1 MQPPPQTVPAGAGGP
16 PPAGIAR
23 NTYWRNSPFS
33 RRANAPVSGATAP
46 VQPVTD
52 PFAFGR
58 QTPQGSLLGNPSKG
72 NPLIMPGPAPS
83 VFPRPAGVHSS
94 QSYAGDNSHGLPTSL
109 PTSVSQPG
117 ITSNTFSNV
126 VTPSSPAHII
136 NSTAEIHQ
144 MHPNAE
150 HGPHNSSAQSLYNT
164 GAAHEKSL
172 SGHPAMAHVANRP
185 LSRQDINRDPSNN
198 SSVPTVAPFLPP
210 PLQQTPPQWRPIQDN
225 LQPQVQNYWPYTE
238 PPSQNAVYSVSH
250 SSAVK
255 SHLPPQA
262 NLHQGP
268 VHQHI
273 PQSTMQAPLPIGG
286 EKNEI
291 SSFPVANHHVNNF
304 QPENMFRQNV
314 RMTNPWPSQP
324 YQEQFYPQPL
334 LPDAGF
340 VNPITQENNP
350 QKQSQ
355 NVSETPSG
363 HTSTNA
369 DSGTISMF
377 FKGDEAENEEILSSE
392 KNDLSGK
399 ANYDAC
405 QLNSGHMYHQPL
417 HPQQAATSVLSQP
430 EISTGSANE
439 TVQKGMDV
447 QYFSKTISSQH
458 DTQTSKNSM
467 YISDDKANDSKAHE
481 NVGSHYENVE
491 NLECIQNQEV
501 LPSEPQNINRSSPSV
516 GSDLYRYGSLPGQ
529 LLPKNT
535 IVSHA
540 ERGPNLEAPDL
551 LPHPVRSDSVSSN
564 YSNISHRSV
573 SSSTRPQELIGTFI
587 QQESG
592 KPDEESSASF
602 FKQIDSSPLGG
613 DSSEPNVSKN
623 YHSNLSQPQTPSPP
637 KPTGIFQTSANS
649 SFEPVRSHGVG
660 VKPAEVDQAKMV
672 VELRE
677 NHPNQKNTK
686 KSMAMP
692 AASPGNLE
700 QPPDNLETI
709 FMPQVHTLP
718 LTVTGESGNM
728 LQPASGPVVEN
739 IQLVPEKRPST
750 RAQGATKKCES
761 PATTLWA
768 HNELPNFGGNVLL
781 APAAP
786 AVYVPAKQTVEI
798 IQPPEEGLS
807 NQQPNKPECVPV
819 QPSQPGNVS
828 SENLENPPKMGEEE
842 ALQSQASSGY
852 ASLLSSPPTESLQ
865 NHPILIAQPNQSY
878 NLAQPINFSLSL
890 CNQLTRNENNLS
902 LKDPG
907 VEDKPV
913 TGLQAPHAGG
923 ILPGEDVSLSVMQ
936 VGSSVNMPPS
946 SNLSHSNLL
955 QSPVNS
961 SEITSNQSTNLMQPP
976 SQTPVNLAPEGQK
989 NTNSEGC
996 LPEFASKPG
1005 SDSAVAP
1012 GTNLPS
1018 GNASVVLVPPVY
1030 TMVPNNNSTN
1040 DSHSHEENSGALD
1053 FTVIRT
1059 LDKSKTSNPGQM
1071 HNPLLSCG
1079 PVFPQQPVK
1088 HASQMGP
1095 DTYDKQH
1102 FYQQVTKDVQL
1113 QAPSDRATQGAL
1125 LSQQQK
1131 QTAQMPQTVPS
1142 GQSLVPSNYQ
1152 MASGIKPTQAPQRQ
1166 ENQMP
1171 TNRYY
1176 PAGLPEGSSTQPPT
1190 SYSQT
1195 SADKQ
1200 PFSGQSLSAPTSSAS
1215 VTTSQRAMPAMQQEQ
1230 NPPPSQTPQ
1239 DACGP
1244 PQNPYYY
1251 YRHPYDAYQTPYP
1264 QPYPPLDLRSAA
1276 HLYYQDDVYGQ
1287 YGPRYHHYGRSNAA
1301 YVEPGGYRYGEPE
1314 RPSSRASQCSDRPP
1328 SRQGYTEDY
1337 YNPKSG
1343 WNDYYADYYANP
1355 YNYGDPSRWERYPSA
1370 YDSRYRDP
1378 RSYDQRY
1385 WYDTEQNPYQKREAY
1400 PYDNRQDRYEDHWRY
1415 DPRFAGSFDDE
1426 TEPHRDPYGDEF
1438 DRRSVHSEHSAHSL
1452 RSSHS
1457 VHSHQSSFSSRSQQS
1472 QLYRSN
1478 HDLTANAY
1486 ETTTQPVSLH
1496 TDYPYSGYP
1505 ANFDGQQPFTDY
1517 GYSAETGWPSVE
1529 QVPSRPSTPEKF
1541 LVPHVCARFG
1551 PGGHLTKVLS
1561 NLPSEG
1567 QPALVEIH
1575 SMETMLQ
1582 HMPEQEEMRAF
1593 PGPLAKD
1600 DTHKVDVINFAQNKA
1615 TQCFQNE
1622 NLIDK
1627 ESASLLWDFIVLLC
1641 RQNGTVVGT
1650 DIAELLLRDHKTVW
1664 LPGKSP
1670 NEANLIDF
1678 TNEALEQVEEESGE
1692 AQLSFLTDSLI
1703 TTIDS
1708 LERETERFREL
1719 LLYGRKKDALESA
1732 MKHGLWGHALL
1743 LASKMDSRT
1752 HARVMTRFAN
1762 SLPINDP
1769 LQTVYQLMS
1778 GRMPAAST
1786 CCGDEKWGDWRPHL
1800 AMVLSNLTNNM
1811 DVESRTITTMGDT
1824 LASKGLLD
1832 AAHFCYLMAQIGFGV
1847 YTKKTTKLVLIGS
1860 NHSLPFLKFA
1870 TNEAIQRTE
1879 SYEYAQSLGTQP
1891 CCLPNFQVF
1900 KFIYACRL
1908 AEMGLAAQAFHYC
1921 EVISKTVLKNPYY
1934 YSPVLI
1940 GQLIQISS
1948 QLRLFDPQIKEKPEQ
1963 ELFIEPSWLVRLR
1976 HLDGQIKDG
1985 TIAYNADRSTPQQ
1998 YACSTPSSE
2007 LDHISQCDGT
2017 GSGQEMGPATE
2028 NPLLA
2033 SLLPNTV
2040 YPMQGVQL
2048 MPSAPQTIL
2057 EESAAVTPPIQQETV
2072 GVPFYPVAPPSIGPG
2087 SGFAPPGFPNQYGA
2101 EQSSLYL
2108 GSTMP
2113 PGGPPPQAAEP
2124 RPEEQLNQETAMQRI
2139 PQESPIQKTFP
2150 EQREEDFY
2158 GKMANMAPGRRSRS
2172 TSQSSAHMGYGRRS
2186 RTTSESSTHSIGR
2199 ERCNSAA
2206 KQPSPPPPSIPEGKE
2221 TNKEIKKEPAA
2232 RKSGANWFR
2241 WLMGKGKNEAH
2252 LPDDKNK
2259 SIVWD
2264 EKKQR
2269 WVNLDEPE
2277 EESKPLP
2284 PPPAGVPKA
2293 PQTAPP
2299 GPGGPPGVN
2308 MFSRKA
2314 AGTRARYV
2322 DILNPSG
2329 AKCSGAVPAPSD
2341 LFAPLAPMPIPANL
2355 FVPNSVPEEQQ
2366 PMEGSGA
2373 REQTFSA
2380 NQVSADVT
2388 TEPQYLNS
2396 TMLPP
2401 GSELPGSNPDGSHSG
2416 ELSRSS
2422 SMSSLSREVSQH
2434 FNQPLRSVPPSGGP
2448 PAGTVQFYNPSQ
2460 FAQSPATTGSSRL
2473 GRIGQRKY
2481 PTLK

>member
-1 MQPPPQTVPAGAGGP
+1 MQPPPQTVPAGVGGP

-52 PFAFGR
+52 PFAFGK

-72 NPLIMPGPAPS
+72 NPLVMPGPAPS

-94 QSYAGDNSHGLPTSL
+94 QSYAGDNSRGLPTSL

-136 NSTAEIHQ
+136 NSTGE
-144 MHPNAE
+144 MHPSAE
-150 HGPHNSSAQSLYNT
+150 HGPHNSSTQSLYNT
-164 GAAHEKSL
+164 GAAHESSL

-185 LSRQDINRDPSNN
+185 LSRQDINRDPNN
-198 SSVPTVAPFLPP
+198 TGSVPTTAPFLPP
-210 PLQQTPPQWRPIQDN
+210 PLQQTPPQWRPIRDN

-250 SSAVK
+250 SSAVT

-262 NLHQGP
+262 NLHQGT
-268 VHQHI
+268 VRQHI

-291 SSFPVANHHVNNF
+291 SSFPVANHHVNSF
-304 QPENMFRQNV
+304 QPENMFRQNIRV
-314 RMTNPWPSQP
+314 TNPWPSQP

-334 LPDAGF
+334 LPDSGF
-340 VNPITQENNP
+340 VNAITQENNS

-355 NVSETPSG
+355 NVSETPTG

-369 DSGTISMF
+369 DSGTLSMF

-392 KNDLSGK
+392 KKDLSGK

-405 QLNSGHMYHQPL
+405 QLNSGHIYHQPL
-417 HPQQAATSVLSQP
+417 PPQQAAASVLCQP
-430 EISTGSANE
+430 QISTSSANE
-439 TVQKGMDV
+439 AVQKGMDG

-458 DTQTSKNSM
+458 ETQTSKKTMN
-467 YISDDKANDSKAHE
+467 ISDDKANVSKPRE

-501 LPSEPQNINRSSPSV
+501 LPSEPQTINRSSPNV

-551 LPHPVRSDSVSSN
+551 LSHPVRSDSVSSN
-564 YSNISHRSV
+564 YSNISHKSV
-573 SSSTRPQELIGTFI
+573 SSSTRPQELVGTFI

-613 DSSEPNVSKN
+613 DSSEPNISKN
-623 YHSNLSQPQTPSPP
+623 YHSNLSQPPTPSPP

-660 VKPAEVDQAKMV
+660 VKSAEVDQAKMV

-677 NHPNQKNTK
+677 NHPNQKNIK
-686 KSMAMP
+686 KSTAMP

-709 FMPQVHTLP
+709 FMPQVYPLP
-718 LTVTGESGNM
+718 LTVTGEPGNI

-750 RAQGATKKCES
+750 RAQGTTKKCES

-807 NQQPNKPECVPV
+807 GQQPDKPECVPV
-819 QPSQPGNVS
+819 QLSQHGNAS

-842 ALQSQASSGY
+842 TLQSQASSGY
-852 ASLLSSPPTESLQ
+852 ASLLSSPPTDSLQ
-865 NHPILIAQPNQSY
+865 NHPILIAQPNQTY

-923 ILPGEDVSLSVMQ
+923 IPSGENVPLSVMQ
-936 VGSSVNMPPS
+936 VGSSVNTPPS
-946 SNLSHSNLL
+946 SNLSDSNLL

-961 SEITSNQSTNLMQPP
+961 SEITSNQSTNLLMQPP
-976 SQTPVNLAPEGQK
+976 SQTPINLAPEGQK
-989 NTNSEGC
+989 NANSEGC

-1005 SDSAVAP
+1005 SNSAVSP

-1018 GNASVVLVPPVY
+1018 GNASVLLVPPVN

-1040 DSHSHEENSGALD
+1040 DSHSHEETSGALD
-1053 FTVIRT
+1053 FTVTRT
-1059 LDKSKTSNPGQM
+1059 LDKSRTSNPVQM

-1079 PVFPQQPVK
+1079 PVFPQQPVN
-1088 HASQMGP
+1088 HASLVVP
-1095 DTYDKQH
+1095 DTHDKQH

-1152 MASGIKPTQAPQRQ
+1152 MASGIKFTQAPQQQ
-1166 ENQMP
+1166 ENQVS

-1176 PAGLPEGSSTQPPT
+1176 PAGPPEGSSTQPPT

-1195 SADKQ
+1195 SPDKQ

-1215 VTTSQRAMPAMQQEQ
+1215 VTNSHPAMPTMQQEQ
-1230 NPPPSQTPQ
+1230 NPPPPQTPQ

-1264 QPYPPLDLRSAA
+1264 QPYTPLDPRTAA

-1287 YGPRYHHYGRSNAA
+1287 YGPRYQHYDRSNAA
-1301 YVEPGGYRYGEPE
+1301 YAEPGGYRYGEPE

-1378 RSYDQRY
+1378 RGYDQRY

-1400 PYDNRQDRYEDHWRY
+1400 PYDNRRDRYEDRWRY

-1457 VHSHQSSFSSRSQQS
+1457 VHSRQSSFSSRSQQS

-1496 TDYPYSGYP
+1496 TDYAYGGYP

-1551 PGGHLTKVLS
+1551 PGGHLTKVLP

-1743 LASKMDSRT
+1743 LASKMDNRT

-1879 SYEYAQSLGTQP
+1879 AYEYAQSLGTQP

-1921 EVISKTVLKNPYY
+1921 EVISKTILKNPYY
-1934 YSPVLI
+1934 YSPVFI
-1940 GQLIQISS
+1940 SQLIQISS

-2028 NPLLA
+2028 NQLLT

-2040 YPMQGVQL
+2040 HPMQGVQL

-2057 EESAAVTPPIQQETV
+2057 EGSAAMTPPTQQETV
-2072 GVPFYPVAPPSIGPG
+2072 GGVPFYPVAPPSIGPG

-2108 GSTMP
+2108 GSTVP

-2124 RPEEQLNQETAMQRI
+2124 RPEEHLNQETAMQRI

-2150 EQREEDFY
+2150 EQKEEDFY

-2206 KQPSPPPPSIPEGKE
+2206 KHPSPPPPSIPEGRE

-2264 EKKQR
+2264 EQKQR

-2277 EESKPLP
+2277 EERKPPP
-2284 PPPAGVPKA
+2284 PPPAGFPKA
-2293 PQTAPP
+2293 PQIAPP

-2314 AGTRARYV
+2314 GTRARYV

-2329 AKCSGAVPAPSD
+2329 AKSSDAVPAPSD

-2355 FVPNSVPEEQQ
+2355 FLPNSVPEEQQ
-2366 PMEGSGA
+2366 PMEGSRA
-2373 REQTFSA
+2373 QEQTLSA
-2380 NQVSADVT
+2380 DQVSADAT

-2401 GSELPGSNPDGSHSG
+2401 GSELPGSNPDGSQSG

-2434 FNQPLRSVPPSGGP
+2434 FNQPLCSVPPSEGP
-2448 PAGTVQFYNPSQ
+2448 PSGTVQFYNPSQ